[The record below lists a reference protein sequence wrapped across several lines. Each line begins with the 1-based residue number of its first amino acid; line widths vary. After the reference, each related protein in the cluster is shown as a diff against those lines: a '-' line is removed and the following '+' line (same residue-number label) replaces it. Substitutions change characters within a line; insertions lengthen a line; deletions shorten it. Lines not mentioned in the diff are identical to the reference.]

1 MFSVNETKYFLQV
14 TEAGQVEAKMDDKVL
29 NLSLKE
35 YNILRIRTLNTALI
49 LLMSENKAS

>member
-1 MFSVNETKYFLQV
+1 MFSVNEIKYFLQV

-29 NLSLKE
+29 ILSLKE
-35 YNILRIRTLNTALI
+35 YNILHIRTLNTALI